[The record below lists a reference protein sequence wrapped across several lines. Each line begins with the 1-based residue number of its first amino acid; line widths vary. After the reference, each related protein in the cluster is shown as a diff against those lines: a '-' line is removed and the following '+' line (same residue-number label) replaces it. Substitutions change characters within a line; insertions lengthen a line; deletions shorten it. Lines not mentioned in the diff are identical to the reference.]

1 MKIKRIFIV
10 LFLFQNLCFAQT
22 QNWVLAASPFE
33 IQTDLDTIPEYTKK
47 RVEELQVLLPK
58 MLLESFDKDLTR
70 EVSVP
75 ELIAKE
81 RYKLEVKK
89 RALYKDYDTSIKKRD
104 AFFLE
109 AKSKYVINQSI
120 KSEEKKI
127 LDIETKIKNI
137 QKEMIKLSEENTAF
151 IPLHKKIVSYNNA
164 QALFSPSKKTV
175 GEKKEERKSSE
186 EKIALEL
193 EALEKN
199 IDALISADIEVN
211 GEYLELSLVLDYY
224 PSSLGSFSFVI
235 SSPLSDISYAIS
247 QMYEKLLPEILSEKL
262 VGIQFLIEPAEVH
275 DTLVLHVDDEVLK
288 KNESRVFIPKGEHS
302 IFAESEGYEP
312 ISFVYNFDNK
322 SDFELRLDFKKIETK
337 KIGLEAKD
345 SEVLISLNA
354 ENQGA
359 LPKQVN
365 LNKQTYLG
373 HIRSDEWSNFFLV
386 QEKDF
391 TKDKKQLAYLNF
403 SIEDKIKKS
412 RDRLYFSYGAVLFAL
427 PLYIFSFAYYNTLLE
442 SLQYGINVP
451 QNIAFWETFS
461 TISFV
466 GTSILGVNMGLQLIF
481 YLNDANKVIPR

>member
-10 LFLFQNLCFAQT
+10 LFLFQQFCFAQT

-137 QKEMIKLSEENTAF
+137 QKEKMKLSEENTAF
-151 IPLHKKIVSYNNA
+151 VPLHKKIIFYNN
-164 QALFSPSKKTV
+164 QSLFSPSQKTL
-175 GEKKEERKSSE
+175 GEKKEERSPSE
-186 EKIALEL
+186 EKTALEL

-199 IDALISADIEVN
+199 IDALIRADIEVN
-211 GEYLELSLVLDYY
+211 GEYLELSLVLDYF
-224 PSSLGSFSFVI
+224 PSNLGSFSFVI

-247 QMYEKLLPEILSEKL
+247 QMYEKLLPEILNEKL
-262 VGIQFLIEPAEVH
+262 IGLQFAIEPAEVL
-275 DTLVLHVDDEVLK
+275 DTLHLHVDDEVLK

-302 IFAESEGYEP
+302 IFAEAEGYEP
-312 ISFVYNFDNK
+312 ISFVYNFDSK
-322 SDFELRLDFKKIETK
+322 SDFELRLDFKKIEAK
-337 KIGLEAKD
+337 EIGLEAKD

-373 HIRSDEWSNFFLV
+373 HITDDEWSSFFLL

-391 TKDKKQLAYLNF
+391 TKDTKQLSYLNF

-466 GTSILGVNMGLQLIF
+466 GTSIFGVNMGLQLIF

>member
-10 LFLFQNLCFAQT
+10 LFLFQQFCFAQT

-109 AKSKYVINQSI
+109 AKSKYSINQSI

-137 QKEMIKLSEENTAF
+137 QKEKMKLSEENTAF
-151 IPLHKKIVSYNNA
+151 VPLHKKIVFYNN
-164 QALFSPSKKTV
+164 QSLFSPSQKTL

-199 IDALISADIEVN
+199 IDALIGADIEVN
-211 GEYLELSLVLDYY
+211 GEYLELSLVLDYF

-247 QMYEKLLPEILSEKL
+247 QMYEKLLPEILNEKL
-262 VGIQFLIEPAEVH
+262 IGLQFAIEPAEVL
-275 DTLVLHVDDEVLK
+275 DTLHLHVDDEVLK
-288 KNESRVFIPKGEHS
+288 KNESRVFISKGEHS
-302 IFAESEGYEP
+302 IFAEAEGYEP
-312 ISFVYNFDNK
+312 ISFVYTFDSK
-322 SDFELRLDFKKIETK
+322 SDFELALHFKKTELKEIR
-337 KIGLEAKD
+337 LEAKD
-345 SEVLISLNA
+345 SDASISLNA
-354 ENQGA
+354 ENHGS
-359 LPKQVN
+359 LPKQIN
-365 LNKQTYLG
+365 LNQQTYLG
-373 HIRSDEWSNFFLV
+373 RITDDEWSSFFLL

-391 TKDKKQLAYLNF
+391 TKDTKQLSYLNF

-451 QNIAFWETFS
+451 QNIDFWETFS